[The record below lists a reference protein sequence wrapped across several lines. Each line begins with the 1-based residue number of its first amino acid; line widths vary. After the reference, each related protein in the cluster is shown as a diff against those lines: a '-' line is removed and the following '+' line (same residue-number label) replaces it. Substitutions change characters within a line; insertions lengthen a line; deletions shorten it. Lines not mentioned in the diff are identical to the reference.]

1 MANYGYY
8 LPLSPTMFE
17 SVRFLSIEGKM
28 EGFGDA
34 EVQKKDKDGTPYWVI
49 SALVKYQ
56 GSSQEAEN
64 FTLIAPMETARKI
77 NEIEELTPIKLVGL
91 SGGKWSRADSDKT
104 SWSFQVSGIEV
115 IKS

>member
-17 SVRFLSIEGKM
+17 SVRFLAIDPKM

-34 EVQKKDKDGTPYWVI
+34 ETHKKDKDGTPYWVV
-49 SALVKYQ
+49 SALIKYQ

-77 NEIEELTPIKLVGL
+77 NEIEELSPIKLLGL
-91 SGGKWSRADSDKT
+91 QGGKWSRADSDKT
-104 SWSFQVSGIEV
+104 SWSFQISAVEV
-115 IKS
+115 VKS

>member
-17 SVRFLSIEGKM
+17 SVRFLAIDPKM

-34 EVQKKDKDGTPYWVI
+34 ETQKKDKQGTPYWVV
-49 SALVKYQ
+49 SALIKYQ

-64 FTLIAPMETARKI
+64 FTLIAPMDTARKI
-77 NEIEELTPIKLVGL
+77 NELEELSPIKLVGL
-91 SGGKWSRADSDKT
+91 QGGKWSRADSDKT
-104 SWSFQVSGIEV
+104 SWSFQISAVEV
-115 IKS
+115 VKS

>member
-17 SVRFLSIEGKM
+17 SVRFLAIDAKM
-28 EGFGDA
+28 EGFGDLEA
-34 EVQKKDKDGTPYWVI
+34 QKKDKDGTPYWVV

-56 GSSQEAEN
+56 GSGNEAEN
-64 FTLIAPMETARKI
+64 FTLVAPMETARKI
-77 NEIEELTPIKLVGL
+77 NEIDELAHIKLVGL
-91 SGGKWSRADSDKT
+91 QGGKWSRADSDKT

-115 IKS
+115 LKS